1 LYAILQVLNK
11 ALYNFVYPSQN
22 TFFWTGAACAQQVRI
37 RADGMMTIVH
47 DPVSNT
53 NVFNEAVVPF
63 VSLEKSVTYITMP
76 WDQDVY
82 TLDYL
87 YPSSEENS
95 CDNGACSTLEDGSC
109 LCSVTVSESAVF
121 DSLPTREEVLSN
133 LYIGGFDPASYSDS
147 SAPYSLVDSNS
158 EVEAYST
165 GALGDASTIFKIINE
180 QRETIYLKN
189 TLVNITIG
197 SSYTMRNPPTFINLP
212 KVDELDAVC
221 KCEVQWSEVLHVCKL
236 TEEY

>member
-1 LYAILQVLNK
+1 
-11 ALYNFVYPSQN
+11 
-22 TFFWTGAACAQQVRI
+22 
-37 RADGMMTIVH
+37 MMTIVH

-147 SAPYSLVDSNS
+147 SAPYSLVDSS
-158 EVEAYST
+158 ADVEAYSN
-165 GALGDASTIFKIINE
+165 GAIGDSSTIFKVTDEYGEVLFLRNLINS
-180 QRETIYLKN
+180 
-189 TLVNITIG
+189 VTIG
-197 SSYTMRNPPTFINLP
+197 DSYTVRNPVNFINLA
-212 KVDELDAVC
+212 KIDELDAG
-221 KCEVQWSEVLHVCKL
+221 CEFNQLL
-236 TEEY
+236 L